1 MADLRRCSQSRTWW
15 GTSRAVRVAVAE
27 GRGRAASQAAAVA
40 EVQGLW
46 AAVWDGVG
54 GAAAEGW

>member
-1 MADLRRCSQSRTWW
+1 M
-15 GTSRAVRVAVAE
+15 VAE

-54 GAAAEGW
+54 GAAAEGR

>member
-1 MADLRRCSQSRTWW
+1 M
-15 GTSRAVRVAVAE
+15 VVAE
-27 GRGRAASQAAAVA
+27 GRGRAASQAAAAA
-40 EVQGLW
+40 EVPGLW